1 MPPLLPAGR
10 RPDSVLLSL
19 ASSVYRPI
27 CLLAQ
32 LPLLGPDSPASLHA
46 RRRRLLIVVVG
57 GDEDVVDADVD
68 LGDLEA
74 GHPLDR
80 GDDVATDRLGEVGDG
95 DAVLDDDVEV
105 DRRLALAH
113 LDGDALGDVRAA
125 GARDA
130 LAKGAEGAG
139 AAGAEVVHPVHLTGG
154 DAGDLADDAVGDR
167 GLALGGH
174 QLGAGAGA
182 GLGTGAGA
190 GELTGAGGGAAAGLG
205 GGAAHSAI
213 SSDRGK

>member
-46 RRRRLLIVVVG
+46 RRRRLLLVVVG
-57 GDEDVVDADVD
+57 RDEDVVDADVD
-68 LGDLEA
+68 LGDLETR
-74 GHPLDR
+74 HPLDR
-80 GDDVATDRLGEVGDG
+80 GDDIAADGLGEVGDG

-105 DRRLALAH
+105 DRCLTLAH
-113 LDGDALGDVRAA
+113 LDADALGDVGAT

-130 LAKGAEGAG
+130 LAECAEGAG
-139 AAGAEVVHPVHLTGG
+139 AARAEVVDPVHLAGS
-154 DAGDLADDAVGDR
+154 DAGDLAHHAISDR
-167 GLALGGH
+167 RLALSGDQLGGRAGAR
-174 QLGAGAGA
+174 LGPGAGAGD
-182 GLGTGAGA
+182 
-190 GELTGAGGGAAAGLG
+190 LTSAGGGAAAGL
-205 GGAAHSAI
+205 
-213 SSDRGK
+213 